1 MKSREQYITQFSSHS
16 EVLKKDFEVNNMQ
29 KEQEHTLAAIRECLA
44 KNMPAGGKAILFGS
58 QARGTARDDSDWDI
72 LIILDKEELLPSDY
86 DNVTYPLTELGWELG
101 KEINP
106 VMYSAKEWQ
115 KYKNSHF
122 YKNVE
127 KDGIKLWG

>member
-1 MKSREQYITQFSSHS
+1 
-16 EVLKKDFEVNNMQ
+16 MQ
-29 KEQEHTLAAIRECLA
+29 KKQEHTLNAIRKCLA
-44 KNMPAGGKAILFGS
+44 KNIPAGGKAILFGS
-58 QARGTARDDSDWDI
+58 QARDTARDDSDWDI

-86 DNVTYPLTELGWELG
+86 DNVTYPLTELGWELS

-115 KYKNSHF
+115 KYKNSPF

>member
-1 MKSREQYITQFSSHS
+1 
-16 EVLKKDFEVNNMQ
+16 MQ

-106 VMYSAKEWQ
+106 VMYSAREWL
-115 KYKNSHF
+115 KYKHTSF
-122 YKNVE
+122 CKNVE
-127 KDGIKLWG
+127 KEGIRL